1 MPTRAAWTSLL
12 FGGLG
17 LLAARLFGPP
27 ELFTLGAGMIVST
40 VVATAIVRRPVA
52 RPDVR
57 SSVFP
62 HQPSEGDRIH
72 IDLEVESPRR
82 SPVYLLSHYV
92 DGRVVAR
99 APVPAMA
106 AGSQYRLKIDLDAR
120 ERGAMVVGP
129 TTFAF
134 EDPLSL
140 ARRAMSVDI
149 RHRVLVHPRRV
160 PTFAPSL
167 RSTEG
172 LLIDALRRARRIA
185 PTDRDFRGVRE
196 YQRGDDV
203 RRVNWKASA
212 KRDSLLVNEYESDCN
227 VVLQVIVDVHVER
240 HRGQSFEVAMRIAAS
255 LIGALPTSDVRM
267 MLCIGDLATK
277 FGDPLAALDAL
288 ALAAPFD
295 HATLEPPDS
304 PDPAAVLARVVVT
317 GRVDGSLPS
326 ILESL
331 TPASGAGVVIAI
343 EPVEGAVPR
352 GWLSVSCPSLGDFE
366 RSWSTFVRSTGRL
379 N

>member
-1 MPTRAAWTSLL
+1 
-12 FGGLG
+12 
-17 LLAARLFGPP
+17 
-27 ELFTLGAGMIVST
+27 
-40 VVATAIVRRPVA
+40 
-52 RPDVR
+52 
-57 SSVFP
+57 
-62 HQPSEGDRIH
+62 
-72 IDLEVESPRR
+72 
-82 SPVYLLSHYV
+82 
-92 DGRVVAR
+92 
-99 APVPAMA
+99 
-106 AGSQYRLKIDLDAR
+106 
-120 ERGAMVVGP
+120 
-129 TTFAF
+129 
-134 EDPLSL
+134 
-140 ARRAMSVDI
+140 
-149 RHRVLVHPRRV
+149 
-160 PTFAPSL
+160 
-167 RSTEG
+167 
-172 LLIDALRRARRIA
+172 
-185 PTDRDFRGVRE
+185 
-196 YQRGDDV
+196 
-203 RRVNWKASA
+203 
-212 KRDSLLVNEYESDCN
+212 

-288 ALAAPFD
+288 ALAAPLD
-295 HATLEPPDS
+295 HATLQPPDS